1 VVPIARPE
9 LKGHKAD
16 RATGAVLIVHGGAAR
31 GSLRMRWTM
40 SPVLRMA
47 FFAPDLILAT
57 GGDASVVR
65 LKNRFLGWNG
75 DDQAPLADARW
86 ALDVI
91 RDAHPGVPIVLVG
104 HSLGGRVVLHL
115 ADEPDVVAVAALGP
129 WIETD
134 DPVVGHPGERFL
146 LVHSRKDRI
155 TDPRQTQRYAAELTA
170 RGAHVDLRLVR
181 DLHAMLLRPG
191 RWHRAVARFAAAAIR
206 DANSADRPN

>member
-1 VVPIARPE
+1 
-9 LKGHKAD
+9 
-16 RATGAVLIVHGGAAR
+16 
-31 GSLRMRWTM
+31 M
-40 SPVLRMA
+40 
-47 FFAPDLILAT
+47 
-57 GGDASVVR
+57 
-65 LKNRFLGWNG
+65 
-75 DDQAPLADARW
+75 
-86 ALDVI
+86 
-91 RDAHPGVPIVLVG
+91 PIVLVG

-146 LVHSRKDRI
+146 LVHSLGPDHRSPSD
-155 TDPRQTQRYAAELTA
+155 QRYAAELTD

>member
-1 VVPIARPE
+1 MSIEGEVVAVVGRKAKHLTEENALSCLLGWTIGNDVSERNWQ
-9 LKGHKAD
+9 KAD
-16 RATGAVLIVHGGAAR
+16 RTFWRA
-31 GSLRMRWTM
+31 
-40 SPVLRMA
+40 
-47 FFAPDLILAT
+47 
-57 GGDASVVR
+57 
-65 LKNRFLGWNG
+65 KNSDTFK
-75 DDQAPLADARW
+75 PM
-86 ALDVI
+86 
-91 RDAHPGVPIVLVG
+91 
-104 HSLGGRVVLHL
+104 
-115 ADEPDVVAVAALGP
+115 GP

-155 TDPRQTQRYAAELTA
+155 TDPRQTQRYAAELTD

>member
-1 VVPIARPE
+1 MVPIARPE

-65 LKNRFLGWNG
+65 LRNRFLGWNG
-75 DDQAPLADARW
+75 DGQAPLADARW
-86 ALDVI
+86 ALD
-91 RDAHPGVPIVLVG
+91 
-104 HSLGGRVVLHL
+104 
-115 ADEPDVVAVAALGP
+115 
-129 WIETD
+129 
-134 DPVVGHPGERFL
+134 GHPGERFL